1 MRAQRAKV
9 ALTFVCDQLAETV
22 DVHAFALIHEGER
35 ESVNKTASEAAA
47 IAIAIAIAIVT
58 ATATATA
65 TAKEEAL
72 ADVDVMAKLVEAV
85 AAMVPVASSERP
97 EAQRAP
103 S

>member
-22 DVHAFALIHEGER
+22 DVHAFASIHEGER

-47 IAIAIAIAIVT
+47 IAIAIAIV
-58 ATATATA
+58 TATA

-97 EAQRAP
+97 EVQRAP
-103 S
+103 SK

>member
-22 DVHAFALIHEGER
+22 DVHALASIHEGER

-47 IAIAIAIAIVT
+47 IAIAIV
-58 ATATATA
+58 TA

-72 ADVDVMAKLVEAV
+72 ADVNAMAKLVEAV
-85 AAMVPVASSERP
+85 AAMVPVVSSERP

-103 S
+103 SK

>member
-1 MRAQRAKV
+1 MRAQREKV

-47 IAIAIAIAIVT
+47 IAIAIV
-58 ATATATA
+58 TATA

>member
-22 DVHAFALIHEGER
+22 DVHAFASIHEGER

-47 IAIAIAIAIVT
+47 IAIAIV
-58 ATATATA
+58 TATA

-72 ADVDVMAKLVEAV
+72 AEVDVMAKLVEAV

>member
-22 DVHAFALIHEGER
+22 DVHAFASIHEGER

-47 IAIAIAIAIVT
+47 IAIAIV
-58 ATATATA
+58 TATA

-72 ADVDVMAKLVEAV
+72 ADLDVMAKLVEAV

>member
-65 TAKEEAL
+65 KEEAL

-103 S
+103 SK

>member
-22 DVHAFALIHEGER
+22 DVHALASIHEGER

-47 IAIAIAIAIVT
+47 IAIAIAIAIV
-58 ATATATA
+58 TA

-97 EAQRAP
+97 EVQRAP
-103 S
+103 SK

>member
-1 MRAQRAKV
+1 MRAKV

-22 DVHAFALIHEGER
+22 DVHAFASIHEGER

-47 IAIAIAIAIVT
+47 IAIAIV
-58 ATATATA
+58 TATA

-103 S
+103 SK

>member
-22 DVHAFALIHEGER
+22 DVHAFASIHEGER

-47 IAIAIAIAIVT
+47 IAIAIV
-58 ATATATA
+58 TATA

-97 EAQRAP
+97 EVQRAP
-103 S
+103 SK

>member
-22 DVHAFALIHEGER
+22 DVHAFASIHEGER

-47 IAIAIAIAIVT
+47 IAIAIV
-58 ATATATA
+58 TATA

-72 ADVDVMAKLVEAV
+72 ADVYVMAKLVEAV

>member
-22 DVHAFALIHEGER
+22 DVHAFASIHEGER

-47 IAIAIAIAIVT
+47 IAIAIVT
-58 ATATATA
+58 ATATA
-65 TAKEEAL
+65 KQEAL

>member
-47 IAIAIAIAIVT
+47 IAIAIAIVT

-65 TAKEEAL
+65 KVEAL

-103 S
+103 SK